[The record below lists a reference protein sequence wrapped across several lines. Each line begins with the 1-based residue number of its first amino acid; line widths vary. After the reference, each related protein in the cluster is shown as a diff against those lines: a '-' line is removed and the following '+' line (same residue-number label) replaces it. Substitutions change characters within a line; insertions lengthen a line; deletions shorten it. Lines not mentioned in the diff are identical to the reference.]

1 MESRPILYLSRA
13 DVERVAPDMPAIIAL
28 LETAFRENAEGRV
41 EMPPKP
47 SLHPGGDAFLNAM
60 PAYIGGMAAAGI
72 KWVGGSPGNAG
83 RGLPYLTG
91 LIILNDRVTLLPWQ

>member
-60 PAYIGGMAAAGI
+60 PAIAAG
-72 KWVGGSPGNAG
+72 WRLRASNGSADR
-83 RGLPYLTG
+83 RGTRREGSRISPA
-91 LIILNDRVTLLPWQ
+91 